1 MPSDTPSAPVRPSFR
16 EALRFWLKLGFIS
29 FGGPAG
35 QIAIMHQEVVE
46 KRRWVSEERFLHALD
61 YCMILPGPEAQQLAT
76 SLGWL
81 LHGTRGGLVAGIL
94 FVLPAALLL
103 FGLSWL
109 YVIHGEVRWIAA
121 LFDGL
126 KPAVFALIVSALW
139 RVGGKALKRPVHWIL
154 AVAAVVG
161 LTVLKLP
168 YPAIILG
175 ALVTGLALGRWNPA
189 WITSPKK
196 GPAAETPGAGK
207 ETGLRSDLARS
218 LRVVLVGLMLW
229 WVPAFG
235 IRAWLGPEHAV
246 TQQGFFFSKTALV
259 TFGGAYSVLPYV
271 ADRSVNDFGWLTPPQ
286 MMDGLAL
293 AETTPGPLIMVL
305 QFVGFV
311 GAWQH
316 PATLAP
322 IASATLGAALTTW
335 VTFVPCFLF
344 IFAGAPYI
352 ERLRRVKVLSA
363 ALGAVTAAVVG
374 VILNLALWFGWHLVV
389 RVGKPFDWFALVLA
403 VGAFVAMKRFNAGMF
418 TVIAVCAL
426 AGILRSLIPGL

>member
-1 MPSDTPSAPVRPSFR
+1 
-16 EALRFWLKLGFIS
+16 
-29 FGGPAG
+29 
-35 QIAIMHQEVVE
+35 
-46 KRRWVSEERFLHALD
+46 
-61 YCMILPGPEAQQLAT
+61 
-76 SLGWL
+76 
-81 LHGTRGGLVAGIL
+81 
-94 FVLPAALLL
+94 
-103 FGLSWL
+103 
-109 YVIHGEVRWIAA
+109 
-121 LFDGL
+121 
-126 KPAVFALIVSALW
+126 
-139 RVGGKALKRPVHWIL
+139 
-154 AVAAVVG
+154 
-161 LTVLKLP
+161 
-168 YPAIILG
+168 
-175 ALVTGLALGRWNPA
+175 
-189 WITSPKK
+189 
-196 GPAAETPGAGK
+196 
-207 ETGLRSDLARS
+207 
-218 LRVVLVGLMLW
+218 VLVGLMLW
-229 WVPAFG
+229 WVPVFG